1 MVDVIRSRAFDKWL
15 SGVRDRRAM
24 TRIGARPDR
33 LALGH
38 FGDAEPVGGGVTE
51 LWVDYGPGYRV
62 SCLQRGGK
70 RVVLPCGG
78 DKSSQA
84 RDIARAKTLAKDR
97 KDGGMEKV
105 THPPHDA
112 ADHLQGAENIAAYL
126 EAVMEEGGDD
136 PAYVAHA
143 LGTVARARNMT
154 ALAQEVGM
162 SRVGLNKALSAGGNP
177 TLATVLKVAKALDLK
192 VSFEP
197 AAARGTG
204 GA

>member
-1 MVDVIRSRAFDKWL
+1 
-15 SGVRDRRAM
+15 M
-24 TRIGARPDR
+24 TRIGARLDR

-38 FGDAEPVGGGVTE
+38 FGDAEPVGSGVME
-51 LWVDYGPGYRV
+51 LRTDCGPGYRV
-62 SCLQRGGK
+62 LCLRRGEK
-70 RVVLPCGG
+70 RVVLLCGG

-84 RDIARAKTLAKDR
+84 RDIVRAKALAKDW
-97 KDGGMEKV
+97 KDCGMERV
-105 THPPHDA
+105 TYAPYDT
-112 ADHLQGAENIAAYL
+112 ADYLKSEEDIAAYL

-136 PAYVAHA
+136 AAYVAHA
-143 LGTVARARNMT
+143 LGAVARARNMT

-162 SRVGLNKALSAGGNP
+162 SRVGLNKALSAEGNP

-197 AAARGTG
+197 AAAKGTG